1 MKIGMSLVKGFEE
14 LYEKFSST
22 EQGMKC
28 LKIEGIAPDQ
38 LDIGLTSNTFFN
50 EKLADVATDGNS
62 NWAENLSPATY
73 RTFIET
79 EPETFFCFKNFAFF

>member
-62 NWAENLSPATY
+62 N
-73 RTFIET
+73 
-79 EPETFFCFKNFAFF
+79 